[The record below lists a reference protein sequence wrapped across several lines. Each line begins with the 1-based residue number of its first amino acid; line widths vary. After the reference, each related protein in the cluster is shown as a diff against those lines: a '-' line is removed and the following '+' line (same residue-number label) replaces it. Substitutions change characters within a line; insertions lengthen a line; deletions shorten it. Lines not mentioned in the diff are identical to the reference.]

1 MEQASIEQSMSVFS
15 LIANA
20 SIVVQL
26 VMLILVSAS
35 IASWVVI
42 VQRWRLY
49 AATREQLQIFEENF
63 WSGIDL
69 NQLYKECQSNSM
81 PIGVENVFTS
91 GLKEFGKLSKQSPDE
106 PDTIMEGTQR
116 AMRIAISRETEILEN
131 HLSFLA
137 TVGSTSPYIGL
148 LGTVWGIM
156 HSFQGLAM
164 MKQATIASVAPGISE
179 ALIATA
185 MGLLAAIPAVIF
197 YNRFTNKLEQLTT
210 AMQTFGEEFSS
221 ILYRQSHRMKQQKK
235 GSE

>member
-1 MEQASIEQSMSVFS
+1 MEQASVEQSMSIIS

-20 SIVVQL
+20 SFVVQL
-26 VMLILVSAS
+26 VMLLLVLAS
-35 IASWVVI
+35 VASWVII
-42 VQRWRLY
+42 VQRWRLLS
-49 AATREQLQIFEENF
+49 ATREQLNDFEERF

-69 NQLYKECQSNSM
+69 NQLYKECQQNPE

-91 GLKEFGKLSKQSPDE
+91 GLKEFGKIRQQTPDE

-116 AMRIAISRETEILEN
+116 AMRITLSRETEVLEH

-148 LGTVWGIM
+148 FGTVWGIM

-179 ALIATA
+179 ALVATA

-197 YNRFTNKLEQLTT
+197 YNRFTTKSEQLITS
-210 AMQTFGEEFSS
+210 MQTFGEEFSS
-221 ILYRQSHRMKQQKK
+221 ILYRQTHRMKQQKK
-235 GSE
+235 GDE